1 MKTCGRCGVAKLLVE
16 FHQDRRRS
24 DGRQSHCKACKKVG
38 RAAYYAANRDAE
50 AEQVRAYQQA
60 NREATN
66 ARKRKYHAANR
77 EAATARQRKYHAANP
92 HVYWESRYR
101 LRARRFGFDPV
112 VESFTR
118 ADLVAR
124 YGDACFH
131 CGGDFEELD
140 HFPIPVSQGGP
151 HALDN
156 CRPSCTPCNQRSW
169 KADAA

>member
-1 MKTCGRCGVAKLLVE
+1 MPYPPLAERFERLEEALQICDQMWDPNNNGPFEGKHYQLQETLCNPQPINKPKVLIGGSGERKT
-16 FHQDRRRS
+16 
-24 DGRQSHCKACKKVG
+24 
-38 RAAYYAANRDAE
+38 
-50 AEQVRAYQQA
+50 
-60 NREATN
+60 
-66 ARKRKYHAANR
+66 
-77 EAATARQRKYHAANP
+77 
-92 HVYWESRYR
+92 
-101 LRARRFGFDPV
+101 LR
-112 VESFTR
+112 
-118 ADLVAR
+118 LVAR